1 MINILRKGAR
11 MHLPRVI
18 ALPALFM
25 LIAGMSLGLLG
36 CAGESEAPLTPL
48 EISIT
53 DIPFDD
59 GSSAVVS
66 WRHFDASSARRYDFY
81 YSTDP
86 ESLEQHI
93 EDLEP
98 ISRSQ
103 QEAIYE
109 VQDSNACKLIGPEY
123 YLVLEETDGEAP
135 VAMVVE
141 ATPETRDSLKQ
152 IGELI
157 VGTESGFC
165 PNGRDNREL
174 KFAKGKFF
182 RVQPS
187 EEQLE
192 NVQRTLAKTTLKA
205 DSTGLS
211 LGEGR
216 GGLILELSPA
226 QAEIEFVKA
235 GERIVPYSDKQSDLL
250 FKYGHEV
257 VAIITE
263 DSRYSIS
270 SDIIQ
275 AYIVK
280 KLEAGKEYHYKV
292 IAVNEKGDESE
303 PATGTFTPQDEP
315 PMPPAG
321 AMAVLDST
329 DGRLLMTWMGFNPGL
344 AYFRDV
350 DHYEILR
357 YSPEDSLQ
365 EGGEVLAT
373 LNADFERHMLSGNF
387 GEEDMFYIASL
398 DNAGQRSPGEPF
410 GLEMGT
416 FEEPGMVRNLG
427 LHDVINDDGSGLS
440 VRWGVPTAGITLNVQ
455 DFTPEYSSFNVPEG
469 YYLFDGELVTFED
482 DSLIPEQALPVKSA
496 RQWVPPE
503 AYTVTFRYDIYSNDN
518 EKIYYG
524 KLRVDEGEWTE
535 DYKELGFINLTD
547 FPAGEHVFEVWLL
560 DKNGRELENPEA
572 HVTRTFTINQP
583 GLLQDEDDGEYVEIW
598 RGNEAVE
605 EKDELLLEATPNFDP
620 KTQTTFEM
628 VGQRGVLE
636 NQHQDNWPDSLRD
649 VGSYYYFARVIGPDG
664 SYKDSEIL
672 GPMTPTSNYF
682 HTEKTIVLVLVIL
695 FVIFVN
701 YFLAAARKGK
711 DFYLRPIAG
720 ISHLDEAL
728 GRATEMGRPILYVL
742 GLTGISDIATLAGL
756 TILGRVAKKT
766 AEFQTRLIVPCY
778 DPIVLIIAQ
787 ETVKTAYMDAGRPDA
802 YNEDDVF
809 YAAGSQFSYAAAVA
823 GMMVRFKTAANFYM
837 GMFFAESLI
846 LTETGSLS
854 GSIQIA
860 GTDAV
865 TQIPFFITTCDYTLI
880 GEEIYAASAYLSQDP
895 LQVGSLKAQDM
906 LKAIYMAV
914 IVIGTISMT
923 SGFLWFI
930 NLFKVRLG
938 E

>member
-1 MINILRKGAR
+1 
-11 MHLPRVI
+11 
-18 ALPALFM
+18 
-25 LIAGMSLGLLG
+25 
-36 CAGESEAPLTPL
+36 
-48 EISIT
+48 
-53 DIPFDD
+53 
-59 GSSAVVS
+59 
-66 WRHFDASSARRYDFY
+66 
-81 YSTDP
+81 
-86 ESLEQHI
+86 
-93 EDLEP
+93 
-98 ISRSQ
+98 
-103 QEAIYE
+103 
-109 VQDSNACKLIGPEY
+109 
-123 YLVLEETDGEAP
+123 
-135 VAMVVE
+135 
-141 ATPETRDSLKQ
+141 
-152 IGELI
+152 
-157 VGTESGFC
+157 
-165 PNGRDNREL
+165 
-174 KFAKGKFF
+174 
-182 RVQPS
+182 
-187 EEQLE
+187 
-192 NVQRTLAKTTLKA
+192 
-205 DSTGLS
+205 
-211 LGEGR
+211 
-216 GGLILELSPA
+216 
-226 QAEIEFVKA
+226 
-235 GERIVPYSDKQSDLL
+235 
-250 FKYGHEV
+250 
-257 VAIITE
+257 
-263 DSRYSIS
+263 
-270 SDIIQ
+270 
-275 AYIVK
+275 
-280 KLEAGKEYHYKV
+280 
-292 IAVNEKGDESE
+292 SE
-303 PATGTFTPQDEP
+303 PATGTFTPVDEP
-315 PMPPAG
+315 PMPPAD

-329 DGRLLMTWMGFNPGL
+329 DGRLLMTWVGFNPAL
-344 AYFRDV
+344 NYFRDV

-373 LNADFERHMLSGNF
+373 LNADFERHILSGNF
-387 GEEDMFYIASL
+387 GEEDMFYIASF
-398 DNAGQRSPGEPF
+398 DDAGQRSPGEPF
-410 GLEMGT
+410 GLASGT
-416 FEEPGMVRNLG
+416 FEQPEMVRNLG
-427 LHDVINDDGSGLS
+427 LHDVPNDDGSGLS

-455 DFTPEYSSFNVPEG
+455 DFTPKYSQIDIPSG
-469 YYLFDGELVTFED
+469 YYLLDGELVTFED
-482 DSLIPEQALPVKSA
+482 DSLTPEEALPVKSA
-496 RQWVPPE
+496 KQWVPPE
-503 AYTVTFRYDIYSNDN
+503 TYTVTFRYDIYSNDN

-535 DYKELGFINLTD
+535 DYKELGFINLPD

-572 HVTRTFTINQP
+572 HVTKTFTINQP
-583 GLLQDEDDGEYVEIW
+583 GLLQDEADGEYVEIW
-598 RGNEAVE
+598 RGNDAVE
-605 EKDELLLEATPNFDP
+605 EKDDLILEATPNFDP
-620 KTQTTFEM
+620 KAQTTFEM

-649 VGSYYYFARVIGPDG
+649 VGSYYYFARVVGPDG

-701 YFLAAARKGK
+701 YFLAAARKGR